1 MGENAVQNGS
11 LQIPLFVFQ
20 LRFDICIIEGTTAEY
35 VFIMY
40 GERFPLVDA
49 WRADQ
54 VLYGNYTL
62 DIYSDD
68 VGLCEVHR
76 ETPIQQL
83 SKYNSTGYIYPTVH
97 VTKCSIS
104 LCM

>member
-1 MGENAVQNGS
+1 MG
-11 LQIPLFVFQ
+11 
-20 LRFDICIIEGTTAEY
+20 IIEGTTAEY

-97 VTKCSIS
+97 LTKCSIS
-104 LCM
+104 LYVRRHKPNYKRNSSIYTKQTIQH